1 MIRVLF
7 VCWGNICRSPMAEF
21 ILKNWLKRQHG
32 DDFYVSSAAISAEE
46 EGNPIYPPA
55 RQELLKHGIICDD
68 KRAVQ
73 FIKEDY
79 GRYDYILCIE
89 QRHVNAILKKIGE
102 DSQHKVFRLLDFSIE
117 PHDIADPWYTG
128 DFSKAYSEIEGG
140 IYAFLKT
147 ILSDYL

>member
-1 MIRVLF
+1 M
-7 VCWGNICRSPMAEF
+7 
-21 ILKNWLKRQHG
+21 HG
-32 DDFYVSSAAISAEE
+32 T
-46 EGNPIYPPA
+46 
-55 RQELLKHGIICDD
+55 KTC
-68 KRAVQ
+68 
-73 FIKEDY
+73 
-79 GRYDYILCIE
+79 
-89 QRHVNAILKKIGE
+89 NAILKKIGE